1 MNKVFPSWAP
11 EILIDLYK
19 FEAYKLENNEYSQ
32 KAKEVQSKKIDAFYR
47 LGTYEE
53 MKDVWT
59 KLLTREAMM
68 ISYPIDINIA
78 LVDGIHRQI
87 WLNPLGE
94 KQLTPKD
101 KDEQLGEVGKAI
113 KSLQRAIKRVG
124 EATFEN
130 PLIIENLLHKRN
142 MEYRNHRGERVE
154 MPANPLYLKF
164 IERNANAELSQLSL
178 DEHMP
183 WKDRTQAQ
191 CLGWWTREAISL
203 NLTDILEYYSE
214 KMNFYSRNYR
224 DHYAKDTSR
233 LCRGLSWL
241 MNELYGKDLDDF
253 VARIM
258 NVILDVDSWD
268 KDKVRK
274 NRSYKRAK

>member
-1 MNKVFPSWAP
+1 MNKEFPSWAP
-11 EILIDLYK
+11 DILIDLYK

-32 KAKEVQSKKIDAFYR
+32 KAKEVQIMKMDAFYR
-47 LGTYEE
+47 LGTYED

-59 KLLTREAMM
+59 KLLARETAM
-68 ISYPIDINIA
+68 ISHPIDINIA
-78 LVDGIHRQI
+78 LVDGIHGQI
-87 WLNPLGE
+87 WLNPLGVR
-94 KQLTPKD
+94 QPTPKE
-101 KDEQLGEVGKAI
+101 KDEQLGDVGKAI
-113 KSLQRAIKRVG
+113 KSLQRAIRKAD

-130 PLIIENLLHKRN
+130 PVIVESLLHKRN
-142 MEYRNHRGERVE
+142 TEYRNLRGENLE
-154 MPANPLYLKF
+154 LPANSVYIRY
-164 IERNANAELSQLSL
+164 IERSAAAELSNLSL

-183 WKDRTQAQ
+183 WKERTQAQ
-191 CLGWWTREAISL
+191 CLGWWAREAISL

-214 KMNFYSRNYR
+214 KMNFYSKTYR

-241 MNELYGKDLDDF
+241 MNELYGKDLDDY

-274 NRSYKRAK
+274 NRSYKRAR